1 MATSAEVLRLLIP
14 EGGYTAMGE
23 DYEGINF
30 IECAPITK
38 AEFLAGF
45 TKFDEWKAAQEAKE
59 AAALAT
65 VTAKLTALGL
75 TAADLKALG
84 L

>member
-1 MATSAEVLRLLIP
+1 MAKVAEVLSMLIP
-14 EGGYTAMGE
+14 DGGWVATGDE
-23 DYEGINF
+23 YEGIEF
-30 IECAPITK
+30 LECAPITK

-45 TKFDEWKAAQEAKE
+45 DKFDAWKAAQEAKE

-65 VTAKLTALGL
+65 ATAKLTALGL